1 MSIWYKLA
9 LGNDQD
15 AFEPARQIQ
24 QIFMAKF
31 LMTPPGSGRALFS
44 SYDLASDNL
53 WLYFS
58 PAARDI
64 ATRVAAQPCDKP
76 APDAPWACWPARAT
90 PWPSRRRWKPR
101 PPDAGTARRGCARR
115 DGSRRPGRR

>member
-1 MSIWYKLA
+1 MSTWYKLA

-15 AFEPARQIQ
+15 AFEPARRIQ

-64 ATRVAAQPCDKP
+64 ATRVGAQPCDKP
-76 APDAPWACWPARAT
+76 APDAPLGLLAGEGDALAQQAT
-90 PWPSRRRWKPR
+90 LE
-101 PPDAGTARRGCARR
+101 AATA
-115 DGSRRPGRR
+115 